1 MVTRVAQTRSLW
13 TLLAALALLLICPP
27 QAISAD
33 KPPRKPFSAVVI
45 YDPNANLKDRAF
57 NEAASQGVKRAIRDL
72 GVQVSEVQ
80 VPSPSERESF
90 FRQQAESGV
99 SHVIA
104 IGFQNVIP
112 AVKVAEEYP
121 NVNFTIIDG
130 VAPPVYRNVRSI
142 IFKDHQG
149 AFLVGL
155 IASASS
161 KTGTIGFVGGMDIPL
176 IRNFAQGYI
185 QGARYENPEIKIV
198 QNMVGT
204 TNDAWNDPEEGYRL
218 ATEQFI
224 QGADVIFAAAG
235 ASGLGV
241 LKAAAEKGKYA
252 IGVDTNQ
259 NGLYP
264 GTVLTSMIKKVD
276 VAIFETLKH
285 ANNGQWTPGIK
296 YFGLAEGA
304 LDYSLDQYNR
314 RILSQNVLEKAERAK
329 KEILRGE
336 IEVNIYNPN

>member
-1 MVTRVAQTRSLW
+1 MARFLW
-13 TLLAALALLLICPP
+13 LWCVIAVAALWLPP
-27 QAISAD
+27 AAHSAD
-33 KPPRKPFSAVVI
+33 KGRKAFSAVVI
-45 YDPNANLKDRAF
+45 YDPNANLKDNAF
-57 NEAASQGVKRAIRDL
+57 NEAASQGVRRAVRDL
-72 GVQVSEVQ
+72 GVNVAEVQ
-80 VPSPSERESF
+80 VPTSAEREAF
-90 FRQQAESGV
+90 FRKQAESGV
-99 SHVIA
+99 SHIIA

-112 AVKVAEEYP
+112 AVKIAEEYP
-121 NVNFTIIDG
+121 EVNFTIIDG

-155 IASASS
+155 IAAATS

-185 QGARYENPEIKIV
+185 QGARYANPKVTVV
-198 QNMVGT
+198 QTMVGT
-204 TNDAWNDPEEGYRL
+204 TNEAWNNPDEGYRL

-224 QGADVIFAAAG
+224 QGADVVFAAAG

-241 LKAAAEKGKYA
+241 LRAAAEKGKFA

-276 VAIFETLKH
+276 VAIYETLKH
-285 ANNGQWTPGIK
+285 AANGYWTPGIK

-304 LDYSLDQYNR
+304 LDYSVDQHNR
-314 RILSQNVLEKAERAK
+314 RILSQPVLEKAERAK